1 MSTIWLCL
9 VSISIKNYLNLFF
22 QDWKRDSDTIFGRG
36 YNMYTYNAKVIR
48 ILDGDTVEAELDLGF
63 GVSITRI
70 VRMNG
75 IDTPEK
81 TSSILTVRE
90 LAAKATARAKY
101 ALENKKVILKT
112 QLDKGDKYGRV
123 LAYIYE
129 SQRELDADQSFN
141 LKLIQEGLAFPY
153 DGGKKIV

>member
-1 MSTIWLCL
+1 
-9 VSISIKNYLNLFF
+9 
-22 QDWKRDSDTIFGRG
+22 
-36 YNMYTYNAKVIR
+36 MYTYNAKVIR

-112 QLDKGDKYGRV
+112 HLDKGDKYGRV

-129 SQRELDADQSFN
+129 SQRELDADASFN

-153 DGGKKIV
+153 DGGKKNV

>member
-1 MSTIWLCL
+1 
-9 VSISIKNYLNLFF
+9 
-22 QDWKRDSDTIFGRG
+22 
-36 YNMYTYNAKVIR
+36 MYTYNAKVIR
-48 ILDGDTVEAELDLGF
+48 ILDGDTVEAEIDLGF

-90 LAAKATARAKY
+90 LAAKATARARY

-129 SQRELDADQSFN
+129 SQSELGADQSFN
-141 LKLIQEGLAFPY
+141 LKLVQEGLAFPY

>member
-1 MSTIWLCL
+1 
-9 VSISIKNYLNLFF
+9 
-22 QDWKRDSDTIFGRG
+22 
-36 YNMYTYNAKVIR
+36 MYTYNAKVIR

>member
-1 MSTIWLCL
+1 
-9 VSISIKNYLNLFF
+9 
-22 QDWKRDSDTIFGRG
+22 
-36 YNMYTYNAKVIR
+36 MYTYNAKVIR

-141 LKLIQEGLAFPY
+141 LKLIQEGLAFHY

>member
-1 MSTIWLCL
+1 MTWFWL
-9 VSISIKNYLNLFF
+9 VSILIQNYPNQFF
-22 QDWKRDSDTIFGRG
+22 QVWKHDFDSARG
-36 YNMYTYNAKVIR
+36 KGHKMYTYNAKVIR
-48 ILDGDTVEAELDLGF
+48 ILDGDTVEAEIDLGF

-90 LAAKATARAKY
+90 LAAKATARARY

-129 SQRELDADQSFN
+129 SQSELGADQSFN
-141 LKLIQEGLAFPY
+141 LKLVQEGLAFPY

>member
-1 MSTIWLCL
+1 
-9 VSISIKNYLNLFF
+9 
-22 QDWKRDSDTIFGRG
+22 
-36 YNMYTYNAKVIR
+36 MYTYNAKVIR
-48 ILDGDTVEAELDLGF
+48 ILDGDTVEAEIDLGF

-90 LAAKATARAKY
+90 LAAKATARARY

-129 SQRELDADQSFN
+129 SQSELEADSSFN
-141 LKLIQEGLAFPY
+141 LKLVGEGLAFPY

>member
-1 MSTIWLCL
+1 
-9 VSISIKNYLNLFF
+9 
-22 QDWKRDSDTIFGRG
+22 
-36 YNMYTYNAKVIR
+36 MYTYNAKVIR
-48 ILDGDTVEAELDLGF
+48 ILDGDTVEAEIDLGF

-90 LAAKATARAKY
+90 LAAKATARARY

-129 SQRELDADQSFN
+129 TQSELGADQSFN
-141 LKLIQEGLAFPY
+141 LKLVQEGLAFPY

>member
-1 MSTIWLCL
+1 
-9 VSISIKNYLNLFF
+9 
-22 QDWKRDSDTIFGRG
+22 
-36 YNMYTYNAKVIR
+36 MYTYNAKVIR
-48 ILDGDTVEAELDLGF
+48 ILDGDTVEAEIDLGF

-90 LAAKATARAKY
+90 LAAKATARARY
-101 ALENKKVILKT
+101 ALENKKVILQT

-129 SQRELDADQSFN
+129 SQSELGANQSFN
-141 LKLIQEGLAFPY
+141 LKLVQEGLAFPY

>member
-1 MSTIWLCL
+1 
-9 VSISIKNYLNLFF
+9 
-22 QDWKRDSDTIFGRG
+22 
-36 YNMYTYNAKVIR
+36 MYTYNAKVIR
-48 ILDGDTVEAELDLGF
+48 ILDGDTVEAEIDLGF

-70 VRMNG
+70 VKMNG

-81 TSSILTVRE
+81 TSSILTVSE
-90 LAAKATARAKY
+90 LAATATARAKY

-129 SQRELDADQSFN
+129 SQGELDSHQSFN
-141 LKLIQEGLAFPY
+141 LKLIQE
-153 DGGKKIV
+153 II